1 MSEQACKLFEALL
14 GVDAE
19 LLERSER
26 GKKSKTALS
35 GLKYGRAAAACLCV
49 LLSGAAVWG
58 GYRMAGGTGS
68 GADENA
74 AVQLADMAIPVESS
88 EMEQTKERQSQ
99 TSADSAGSLQEEGI
113 AQNSSAIAGTPMQ
126 EGWKSPKEDMD
137 NGALTQDN
145 ASSDSVGAQ
154 GAVGASKEGKKESAA
169 NGVGVAGK
177 EIPWE
182 EACATEPF
190 CRYLPSVLPA
200 GYEPLTARRSAMPEQ
215 WNNMVFV
222 WGDGERKLS
231 LSMTWEEPLE
241 VDEIRRRIE
250 SQDGLNQYAAED
262 FTKEALEAFVPES
275 ETVAFTLYYS
285 DGMIIDFQG
294 EINADE
300 MWDLVSS
307 VSG

>member
-1 MSEQACKLFEALL
+1 
-14 GVDAE
+14 
-19 LLERSER
+19 
-26 GKKSKTALS
+26 
-35 GLKYGRAAAACLCV
+35 
-49 LLSGAAVWG
+49 
-58 GYRMAGGTGS
+58 
-68 GADENA
+68 
-74 AVQLADMAIPVESS
+74 
-88 EMEQTKERQSQ
+88 
-99 TSADSAGSLQEEGI
+99 
-113 AQNSSAIAGTPMQ
+113 
-126 EGWKSPKEDMD
+126 
-137 NGALTQDN
+137 
-145 ASSDSVGAQ
+145 
-154 GAVGASKEGKKESAA
+154 
-169 NGVGVAGK
+169 
-177 EIPWE
+177 
-182 EACATEPF
+182 
-190 CRYLPSVLPA
+190 
-200 GYEPLTARRSAMPEQ
+200 MPEQ

-231 LSMTWEEPLE
+231 LSMTREEPLE